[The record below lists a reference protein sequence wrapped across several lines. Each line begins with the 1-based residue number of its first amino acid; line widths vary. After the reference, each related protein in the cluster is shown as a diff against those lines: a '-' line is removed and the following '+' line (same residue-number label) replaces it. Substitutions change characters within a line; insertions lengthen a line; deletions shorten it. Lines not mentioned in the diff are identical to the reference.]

1 MLEHAQTLA
10 GSSSMFNF
18 KTFFLMAV
26 INSLAIGNGVKS
38 AGNITY
44 RRTRGRTIA
53 SQRITENK
61 SNTAAQQAQ
70 RGKFKVMTQFAS
82 LIAAYIGLA
91 YDKTKY
97 GSQRNNFI
105 KLNKETLPDVNATQ
119 LLNVQKGTSPLGTFL
134 LDALNINGAH
144 DASCISIYSYGS
156 AGAWIVSPSGSQ
168 VTKSNAYSIVEV
180 SNGQKLDA
188 TKLQIAWTTIKD
200 NAVTTGITSFDETG
214 QPADND
220 GFTSV
225 LDISL
230 EGIAAG
236 MFDKVKLS
244 VSVEASSTTCAAMF
258 AVIYDGKIVT
268 SRYCIGQKSA

>member
-1 MLEHAQTLA
+1 
-10 GSSSMFNF
+10 
-18 KTFFLMAV
+18 MAV
-26 INSLAIGNGVKS
+26 INSLAIGSGVKS

-53 SQRITENK
+53 SQRITKNK

-82 LIAAYIGLA
+82 LIASYIGLA

-105 KLNKETLPDVNATQ
+105 KLNKETLPGVNATQ

-134 LDALNINGAH
+134 LEALNINGTH

-168 VTKSNAYSIVEV
+168 LAKSNAYPTVEV
-180 SNGQKLDA
+180 SNGQKLDV
-188 TKLQIAWTTIKD
+188 TKLQIAWTTIKA
-200 NAVTTGITSFDETG
+200 NAVTTGITSFNEEG
-214 QPADND
+214 QPEDND
-220 GFTSV
+220 GFMPV
-225 LDISL
+225 LDIAL
-230 EGIAAG
+230 VGIAAG

-244 VSVEASSTTCAAMF
+244 VSDAAASTACAAMF

>member
-1 MLEHAQTLA
+1 
-10 GSSSMFNF
+10 MFNF
-18 KTFFLMAV
+18 KTFFIMAV

-82 LIAAYIGLA
+82 LMSAFIDKAF
-91 YDKTKY
+91 DKTKY

-105 KLNKETLPDVNATQ
+105 KQNKETLPDVNPTQ
-119 LLNVQKGTSPLGTFL
+119 LLNVQKGTTPLGTFF
-134 LDALNINGAH
+134 LDSLNITSAH
-144 DASCISIYSYGS
+144 DASCISVYSYGS
-156 AGAWIVSPSGSQ
+156 AGSWIVAPSGTQ
-168 VTKSNAYSIVEV
+168 VTKSNAYSQIDV
-180 SNGQKLDA
+180 SNGEQLETAKL
-188 TKLQIAWTTIKD
+188 KLVWMTIT
-200 NAVTTGITSFDETG
+200 NTEVLTGVTTFDETG

-220 GFTSV
+220 VFTNV
-225 LDISL
+225 LDVELVGAS
-230 EGIAAG
+230 AG
-236 MFDKVKLS
+236 YFNSVKLS
-244 VSVEASSTTCAAMF
+244 VSEMAASTECAALF
-258 AVIYDGKIVT
+258 AVVYDGKIVT

>member
-1 MLEHAQTLA
+1 
-10 GSSSMFNF
+10 
-18 KTFFLMAV
+18 MAV

-134 LDALNINGAH
+134 LNALNINGAH

-168 VTKSNAYSIVEV
+168 VTKSNAYSKVEV

-200 NAVTTGITSFDETG
+200 NAVTTGITSFDEIG
-214 QPADND
+214 QPVDND
-220 GFTSV
+220 GFISV

-244 VSVEASSTTCAAMF
+244 VSEEASSTTCAAMF